1 MSDSE
6 SEHSNKEASDQEE
19 GHDLVAN
26 MHSDDADSDA
36 EEAATPVAAEPPPSK
51 LEASA
56 TLFLP
61 YNKGYYK
68 VTKLDKDKGQMHG
81 WLRCYMR
88 PVPISSA
95 NLLGEMCAKEATAH
109 KAWPKKEE
117 LKKMISADKIVVLNG
132 KFVESKKGFTE
143 TKTIEDC
150 NVWYVLFE
158 VEGASGKQDEKILR
172 HIPKSVYK
180 ELIDGIK
187 KDAGM
192 AQSSLLRMYAYN
204 DNEKSL
210 NPEDNGMVKAL
221 DAEKPKTA
229 LVAPK
234 KEEKPGKAKEAEK
247 EDKAA
252 DKGEEGI
259 KGKSSKKSADK
270 PVDKPEESDSEKNK
284 PAASMES
291 FWKPRPTAEAADEEP
306 KEPTKSKSNKKES
319 PREEGGTTEP
329 SVGTKRAEPWAP
341 PTNGNGKALF
351 KRRRT
356 SVVEAHDFVIC
367 EAGVRVEFPAPEG
380 ATGGKAVITWAFD

>member
-1 MSDSE
+1 MSDSD
-6 SEHSNKEASDQEE
+6 SDHSDKEASDHEE

-26 MHSDDADSDA
+26 VHSDEADSDA
-36 EEAATPVAAEPPPSK
+36 EEAAAPAAVEPPASK
-51 LEASA
+51 LEAPA

-68 VTKLDKDKGQMHG
+68 VPKLDKDRGQMQG

-88 PVPISSA
+88 SVPISSGK
-95 NLLGEMCAKEATAH
+95 LLGEMCAKEATAH
-109 KAWPKKEE
+109 KAWPKKDE

-132 KFVESKKGFTE
+132 KFVESKKGSTE

-158 VEGASGKQDEKILR
+158 VDGASGKQDEKILR

-180 ELIDGIK
+180 ELIEGIK

-229 LVAPK
+229 LIAPK
-234 KEEKPGKAKEAEK
+234 KEDKPGKAKEADK
-247 EDKAA
+247 EEKAA
-252 DKGEEGI
+252 DKPEEGK
-259 KGKSSKKSADK
+259 KGKSSKKSAGNSA
-270 PVDKPEESDSEKNK
+270 DKPEESDAEKKK

-291 FWKPRPTAEAADEEP
+291 FWKPRPTAEAGDEEP
-306 KEPTKSKSNKKES
+306 KEPKEPKKSKSSKDA

-329 SVGTKRAEPWAP
+329 SVGTKRAEAP
-341 PTNGNGKALF
+341 AANGNGTALF

-356 SVVEAHDFVIC
+356 SVVEEHDFVIC
-367 EAGVRVEFPAPEG
+367 EAGVKVEFPAPEG